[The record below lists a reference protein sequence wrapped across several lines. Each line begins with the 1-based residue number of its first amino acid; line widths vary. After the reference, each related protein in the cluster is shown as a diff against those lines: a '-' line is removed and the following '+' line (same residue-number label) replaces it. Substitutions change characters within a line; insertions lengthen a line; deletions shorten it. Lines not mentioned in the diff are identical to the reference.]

1 MRGYNI
7 VNFNDAPDYL
17 KFQDISRADLYKKK

>member
-17 KFQDISRADLYKKK
+17 KYQDITRAELYKKK